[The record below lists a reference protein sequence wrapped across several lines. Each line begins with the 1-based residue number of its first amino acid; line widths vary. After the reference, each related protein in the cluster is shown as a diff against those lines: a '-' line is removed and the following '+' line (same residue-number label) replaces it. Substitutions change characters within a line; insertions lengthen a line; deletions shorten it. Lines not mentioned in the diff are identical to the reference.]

1 LIEAYCSGEC
11 QKADWKAHKL
21 ICKTLKQLPKKLQ
34 SYNDVVQTIND
45 ILDAPEKIGMNVR
58 VLNHA
63 LSYAFLQFGD
73 RFEGKTYRERRN
85 GDQISNWRVEM
96 LTLQIM
102 HYRVISICR
111 CDLLLSTIFRDNMM
125 IPHLEKVH
133 QLLMP
138 WTILIDKNDTTSTD
152 VLNKNQTNL
161 VLELLSTNG
170 RDIAVVYT
178 NRTEF
183 NLAENHCQRALTSAK
198 RYEGES
204 EKKTELISEALIA
217 YGNLRSYQMNY
228 TDAAIFYEE
237 AYDCVAV
244 AYNPVHPMV
253 QTAAGNLIECLIH
266 KGDLYDAERYAQV
279 TLDSLKDPANGLD
292 QDSDD
297 VARGYYN
304 LANVINMQDGDLVK
318 AERLARESHRISI
331 QTHGANHP
339 YVGATTCLLATNLKL
354 QGKMGDETK
363 KLYESSLAISI
374 KNEGLDGNNTAV
386 GNANLTNY
394 YLDLAFEQ
402 VSADTKKQ
410 HLRTAKSYAKEAIRI
425 FMKLH
430 GATNPKTIQYESCLS
445 DIENQLKEA

>member
-1 LIEAYCSGEC
+1 MSQCARPGCVQSGKHGCSACFIEAYCSGEC

-34 SYNDVVQTIND
+34 PYNDVVRTIHG
-45 ILDAPEKIGMNVR
+45 ILKAPEKIGSNVR
-58 VLNHA
+58 VLNHV
-63 LSYAFLQFGD
+63 LSYALLQFGD
-73 RFEGKTYRERRN
+73 RVEGKTYRERRN
-85 GDQISNWRVEM
+85 GDQISNWGVEIA
-96 LTLQIM
+96 TLQLI
-102 HYRVISICR
+102 HYRVISIYR
-111 CDLLLSTIFRDNMM
+111 CDQSLSTNIGDNMM

-138 WTILIDKNDTTSTD
+138 WTILIDPNDTSLTD
-152 VLNKNQTNL
+152 VLNKEQTSL

-183 NLAENHCQRALTSAK
+183 NLAENHCQRALTSSK

-204 EKKTELISEALIA
+204 EKKTELMNEALIA
-217 YGNLRSYQMNY
+217 YGNLRLMERNY
-228 TDAAIFYEE
+228 TDAAIFHEE

-331 QTHGANHP
+331 RTHGANH
-339 YVGATTCLLATNLKL
+339 YFVGATTCLLAINLKL
-354 QGKMGDETK
+354 EGKMGDETK

-374 KNEGLDGNNTAV
+374 KNEGLDGNNAAV
-386 GNANLTNY
+386 GNANQLLSGSST
-394 YLDLAFEQ
+394 
-402 VSADTKKQ
+402 
-410 HLRTAKSYAKEAIRI
+410 RT
-425 FMKLH
+425 
-430 GATNPKTIQYESCLS
+430 GGC
-445 DIENQLKEA
+445 